1 MADVLQYAVTR
12 KLRYAPPRRCQYSFT
27 WQMQLRFYWDVEF
40 DDCVVRQVNA
50 KILYGCEY
58 QSGLSRLVITPL
70 TNRCWLTDTGGLHVK
85 LGSAPAG
92 PAGTGKTELTK
103 DLAKGIAVQCV
114 VFNCSDQLD
123 YKMMG
128 KLFSGVAQTGCWTC
142 LN

>member
-1 MADVLQYAVTR
+1 
-12 KLRYAPPRRCQYSFT
+12 
-27 WQMQLRFYWDVEF
+27 MQLRFYWDVEF

-92 PAGTGKTELTK
+92 PAGTGKTSMPRTSPR
-103 DLAKGIAVQCV
+103 ASPSSA
-114 VFNCSDQLD
+114 S
-123 YKMMG
+123 
-128 KLFSGVAQTGCWTC
+128 SSTAPTSSTPR
-142 LN
+142 

>member
-1 MADVLQYAVTR
+1 
-12 KLRYAPPRRCQYSFT
+12 
-27 WQMQLRFYWDVEF
+27 MQLRFYWDVEF

-103 DLAKGIAVQCV
+103 DLAKGFAVQCV

-123 YKMMG
+123 SKMMG
-128 KLFSGVAQTGCWTC
+128 ELFSGVAQTGCWTC